1 MGHDEIRRLYQ
12 QHGSALLGYARAVL
26 NDHPEAEDV
35 LHEVFLK
42 LVRDKISPN
51 DPAPYL
57 FRAVRNAC
65 LNFRRH
71 DSRNVAITDQD
82 SWFETTDENRDLVR
96 SLQIAIQDVPEDQ
109 REIIIMHVWG
119 EMTFD
124 QIARVLD
131 ISPNTAASRY
141 RYGLTKLRSVMQ
153 PGG

>member
-1 MGHDEIRRLYQ
+1 M
-12 QHGSALLGYARAVL
+12 
-26 NDHPEAEDV
+26 

-42 LVRDKISPN
+42 LVRDKISPD

-71 DSRNVAITDQD
+71 DSRNVAITIRQLL
-82 SWFETTDENRDLVR
+82 ETADESRDLVR
-96 SLQIAIQDVPEDQ
+96 SLQIAIQDVPGDQ

-141 RYGLTKLRSVMQ
+141 RYGLTRLLA
-153 PGG
+153 